1 VRRAYS
7 AAMDFQQNRSITTL
21 HNLRIRTLE
30 HKEEELRLFSGYRP
44 MELVL
49 PCLYSEIAGPAL
61 GSMVEQLASTSYLGH
76 ITIGLDKATKSEF
89 EDAKRFFNRLKV
101 PHSVIWNDGP
111 RLTFLR
117 QLLENAGL
125 EMGEQGKGRNV
136 WTCIGHVISRGKAEV
151 VGFHDCDILT
161 YNRDLLANLFLPLA
175 NPDFDFEFCKGYYAR
190 VADGKLN
197 GRVVRLLMGPLL
209 ASFRA
214 TLGAN
219 EYLDYMESFR
229 YPLSGE
235 FSVRRSLLRDLRVPF
250 DWGLEVGLLSEVY
263 RNQATNRICQA
274 EICDIYDHKHQPLS
288 AENADGGLSK
298 MSTDI
303 IKSLIRKLAIQGHSF
318 SKETMRSIKASYYRF
333 ALDAIDKYK
342 ADAAYN
348 ALQIDLNSEEKAVE
362 LFAENVMRAGETF
375 AYEPMAVP
383 FMPTWSRVSSA
394 CPDFL
399 YRLRVAIEEDNGLQS
414 YRAA

>member
-1 VRRAYS
+1 
-7 AAMDFQQNRSITTL
+7 MDFQQNRSITTL
-21 HNLRIRTLE
+21 HNLSTRTLE
-30 HKEEELRLFSGYRP
+30 QKEEELRLFSGYRP

-61 GSMVEQLASTSYLGH
+61 GSIIEQLASVNYINH
-76 ITIGLDKATKSEF
+76 ITIGLDRATKAEF
-89 EDAKRFFNRLKV
+89 EDAKRFFSELKV

-111 RLTFLR
+111 RLTDLR
-117 QLLENAGL
+117 QTLKNVGL
-125 EMGEQGKGRNV
+125 DMGEQGKGRNI

-151 VGFHDCDILT
+151 IGFHDCDILT
-161 YNRDLLANLFLPLA
+161 YDRDLLANLFLPLA
-175 NPDFDFEFCKGYYAR
+175 NPNFEFEFCKGYYAR
-190 VADGKLN
+190 VANSRFN

-214 TLGAN
+214 TLGAS

-235 FSVRRSLLRDLRVPF
+235 FSVRKSLLSDLRVPF

-274 EICDIYDHKHQPLS
+274 EICDIYDHKHQSLS
-288 AENADGGLSK
+288 SENADNGLSK

-303 IKSLIRKLAIQGHSF
+303 IKSLFRKLAIQGHTF
-318 SKETMRSIKASYYRF
+318 SNETMRTIKASYYRF
-333 ALDAIDKYK
+333 ALDSIDKYK
-342 ADAAYN
+342 ADAAFN
-348 ALQIDLNSEEKAVE
+348 ALEIDLNSEEKAVE
-362 LFAENVMRAGETF
+362 LFAENVMRAGDSF
-375 AYEPMAVP
+375 AYEPMAIP
-383 FMPTWSRVSSA
+383 FMPTWSRVTSA

-399 YRLRVAIEEDNGLQS
+399 YQLRVAIKEDNGLQS

>member
-1 VRRAYS
+1 
-7 AAMDFQQNRSITTL
+7 MDFQQNRSITTL
-21 HNLRIRTLE
+21 HNLSTRTLE
-30 HKEEELRLFSGYRP
+30 QKEEELRLFSGYRP

-61 GSMVEQLASTSYLGH
+61 GSIIEQLASVNYINH
-76 ITIGLDKATKSEF
+76 ITIGLDRATKAEF
-89 EDAKRFFNRLKV
+89 EDAKRFFSELKV

-111 RLTFLR
+111 RLTDLR
-117 QLLENAGL
+117 QTLKNVGL
-125 EMGEQGKGRNV
+125 DMGEKGKGRNI

-151 VGFHDCDILT
+151 IGFHDCDILT
-161 YNRDLLANLFLPLA
+161 YDRDLLANLFLPLA
-175 NPDFDFEFCKGYYAR
+175 NPNFEFEFCKGYYAR
-190 VADGKLN
+190 VANSKFN

-214 TLGAN
+214 TLGAS

-235 FSVRRSLLRDLRVPF
+235 FSVRKSLLSDLRVPF

-274 EICDIYDHKHQPLS
+274 EICDIYDHKHQSLS
-288 AENADGGLSK
+288 SESADSGLSK

-303 IKSLIRKLAIQGHSF
+303 IKSLFRKLAIQGHTF
-318 SKETMRSIKASYYRF
+318 SNETMRTIKASYYRF
-333 ALDAIDKYK
+333 ALDSIDKYK
-342 ADAAYN
+342 ADAAFN
-348 ALQIDLNSEEKAVE
+348 ALEIDLNSEEKAVE
-362 LFAENVMRAGETF
+362 LFAENVMRAGDSF
-375 AYEPMAVP
+375 AYEPMAIP
-383 FMPTWSRVSSA
+383 FMPTWSRVTSA

-399 YRLRVAIEEDNGLQS
+399 YQLRVAIKEDNGLQS

>member
-1 VRRAYS
+1 
-7 AAMDFQQNRSITTL
+7 
-21 HNLRIRTLE
+21 
-30 HKEEELRLFSGYRP
+30 

-61 GSMVEQLASTSYLGH
+61 GSIIEQLASVNYINH
-76 ITIGLDKATKSEF
+76 ITIGLDRATKAEF
-89 EDAKRFFNRLKV
+89 EDAKRFFSELKV

-111 RLTFLR
+111 RLTDLR
-117 QLLENAGL
+117 QTLKNVGL
-125 EMGEQGKGRNV
+125 DMGEQGKGRNI

-151 VGFHDCDILT
+151 IGFHDCDILT
-161 YNRDLLANLFLPLA
+161 YDRDLLANLFLPLA
-175 NPDFDFEFCKGYYAR
+175 NPNFEFEFCKGYYAR
-190 VADGKLN
+190 VANSKFN

-214 TLGAN
+214 TLGAS

-235 FSVRRSLLRDLRVPF
+235 FSVRKSLLSDLRVPF

-274 EICDIYDHKHQPLS
+274 EICDIYDHKHQSLS
-288 AENADGGLSK
+288 SESADSGLSK

-303 IKSLIRKLAIQGHSF
+303 IKSLFRKLAIQGHTF
-318 SKETMRSIKASYYRF
+318 SNETMRTIKASYYRF
-333 ALDAIDKYK
+333 ALDSIDKYK

-348 ALQIDLNSEEKAVE
+348 ALEIDLNSEEKAVE
-362 LFAENVMRAGETF
+362 LFAENVMRAGESF
-375 AYEPMAVP
+375 AYEPMAIP

-399 YRLRVAIEEDNGLQS
+399 YQLRVAIKEDNGLQS

>member
-1 VRRAYS
+1 
-7 AAMDFQQNRSITTL
+7 MDFQQNRSITTL
-21 HNLRIRTLE
+21 HNLNTRTLE
-30 HKEEELRLFSGYRP
+30 QKEEELRLFSGYRP

-61 GSMVEQLASTSYLGH
+61 GSIIEQLASVNYLNH
-76 ITIGLDKATKSEF
+76 ITIGLDKATKAEF
-89 EDAKRFFNRLKV
+89 EDAKSFFSELKV

-111 RLTFLR
+111 RLTDLR
-117 QLLENAGL
+117 QTLKNVGL
-125 EMGEQGKGRNV
+125 DMGEQGKGRNI

-151 VGFHDCDILT
+151 IGFHDCDILT
-161 YNRDLLANLFLPLA
+161 YDRDLLANLFLPLA
-175 NPDFDFEFCKGYYAR
+175 NPNFEFEFCKGYYAR
-190 VADGKLN
+190 VANSKFN

-214 TLGAN
+214 TLGAS

-235 FSVRRSLLRDLRVPF
+235 FSVRKSLLSDLRVPF

-274 EICDIYDHKHQPLS
+274 EICDIYDHKHQSLS
-288 AENADGGLSK
+288 SESADNGLSK

-303 IKSLIRKLAIQGHSF
+303 IKSLFRKLAIQGHTF
-318 SKETMRSIKASYYRF
+318 SNETMRTIKASYYRF
-333 ALDAIDKYK
+333 ALDSIDKYK
-342 ADAAYN
+342 ADAAFN
-348 ALQIDLNSEEKAVE
+348 ALEIDLNSEEKAVE
-362 LFAENVMRAGETF
+362 LFAENVMRAGDSF
-375 AYEPMAVP
+375 AYEPMAIP
-383 FMPTWSRVSSA
+383 FMPTWSRVTSA

-399 YRLRVAIEEDNGLQS
+399 YQLRVAIKEDNGLQS

>member
-1 VRRAYS
+1 
-7 AAMDFQQNRSITTL
+7 MDFQQNRSITTL
-21 HNLRIRTLE
+21 HNLSTRTLE
-30 HKEEELRLFSGYRP
+30 QKEEELRLFSGYRP

-61 GSMVEQLASTSYLGH
+61 GSIIEQLASVNYLNH
-76 ITIGLDKATKSEF
+76 ITIGLDKATKAEF
-89 EDAKRFFNRLKV
+89 EDAKRFFSELKV

-111 RLTFLR
+111 RLTDLR
-117 QLLENAGL
+117 QTLKNVGL
-125 EMGEQGKGRNV
+125 DMGEQGKGRNI

-151 VGFHDCDILT
+151 IGFHDCDILT
-161 YNRDLLANLFLPLA
+161 YDRDLLANLFLPLA
-175 NPDFDFEFCKGYYAR
+175 NPNFEFEFCKGYYAR
-190 VADGKLN
+190 VANSKFN

-214 TLGAN
+214 TLGAS

-235 FSVRRSLLRDLRVPF
+235 FSVRKSLLSDLRVPF

-274 EICDIYDHKHQPLS
+274 EICDIYDHKHQSLS
-288 AENADGGLSK
+288 SESADNGLSK

-303 IKSLIRKLAIQGHSF
+303 IKSLFRKLAIQGHTF
-318 SKETMRSIKASYYRF
+318 SNETMRTIKASYYRF
-333 ALDAIDKYK
+333 ALDSIDKYK
-342 ADAAYN
+342 ADAAFN
-348 ALQIDLNSEEKAVE
+348 ALEIDLNSEEKAVE
-362 LFAENVMRAGETF
+362 LFAENVMRAGDSF
-375 AYEPMAVP
+375 AYEPMAIP
-383 FMPTWSRVSSA
+383 FMPTWSRVTSA

-399 YRLRVAIEEDNGLQS
+399 YQLRVAIKEDNGLQS

>member
-1 VRRAYS
+1 
-7 AAMDFQQNRSITTL
+7 
-21 HNLRIRTLE
+21 
-30 HKEEELRLFSGYRP
+30 LRLFSGYRP

-61 GSMVEQLASTSYLGH
+61 GSIIEQLASVNYLNH
-76 ITIGLDKATKSEF
+76 ITIGLDKATKAEF
-89 EDAKRFFNRLKV
+89 EDAKRFFSRLKV

-111 RLTFLR
+111 RLTDLR
-117 QLLENAGL
+117 QTLKNVGL
-125 EMGEQGKGRNV
+125 DMGEQGKGRNI

-151 VGFHDCDILT
+151 IGFHDCDILT
-161 YNRDLLANLFLPLA
+161 YDRDLLANLFLPLA
-175 NPDFDFEFCKGYYAR
+175 NPNFEFEFCKGYYAR
-190 VADGKLN
+190 VANSKFN

-214 TLGAN
+214 TLGAS

-235 FSVRRSLLRDLRVPF
+235 FSVRKCLLSDLRVPF

-274 EICDIYDHKHQPLS
+274 EICDIYDHKHQSLS
-288 AENADGGLSK
+288 SENAGNGLSK

-303 IKSLIRKLAIQGHSF
+303 IKSLFRKLAIQGHTF
-318 SKETMRSIKASYYRF
+318 SNETMRTIKASYYRF
-333 ALDAIDKYK
+333 ALDSIDKYK
-342 ADAAYN
+342 ADAAFN
-348 ALQIDLNSEEKAVE
+348 ALEIDLNSEEKAVE
-362 LFAENVMRAGETF
+362 LFAENVMRAGDSF
-375 AYEPMAVP
+375 AYEPMAIP
-383 FMPTWSRVSSA
+383 FMPTWSRVTSA

-399 YRLRVAIEEDNGLQS
+399 YQLRVAIKEDNGLQS

>member
-1 VRRAYS
+1 
-7 AAMDFQQNRSITTL
+7 MDFQQNRSITTL
-21 HNLRIRTLE
+21 HNLSTRTLE
-30 HKEEELRLFSGYRP
+30 QKEEELRLFSGYRP

-61 GSMVEQLASTSYLGH
+61 GSIIEQLASVNYINH
-76 ITIGLDKATKSEF
+76 ITIGLDRATKAEF
-89 EDAKRFFNRLKV
+89 EDAKRFFSELKV

-111 RLTFLR
+111 RLTDLR
-117 QLLENAGL
+117 QTLKNVGL
-125 EMGEQGKGRNV
+125 DMGEQGKGRNI

-151 VGFHDCDILT
+151 IGFHDCDILT
-161 YNRDLLANLFLPLA
+161 YDRDLLANLFLPLA
-175 NPDFDFEFCKGYYAR
+175 NPNFEFEFCKGYYAR
-190 VADGKLN
+190 VANSKFN

-214 TLGAN
+214 TLGAS

-235 FSVRRSLLRDLRVPF
+235 FSVRKSLLSDLRVPF

-274 EICDIYDHKHQPLS
+274 EICDIYDHKHQSLS
-288 AENADGGLSK
+288 SESADNGLSK

-303 IKSLIRKLAIQGHSF
+303 IKSLFRKLAIQGHTF
-318 SKETMRSIKASYYRF
+318 SNETMRTIKASYYRF
-333 ALDAIDKYK
+333 ALDSIDKYK
-342 ADAAYN
+342 ADAAFN
-348 ALQIDLNSEEKAVE
+348 ALEIDLNSEEKAVE
-362 LFAENVMRAGETF
+362 LFAENVMRAGDSF
-375 AYEPMAVP
+375 AYEPMAIP
-383 FMPTWSRVSSA
+383 FMPTWSRVTSA

-399 YRLRVAIEEDNGLQS
+399 YQLRVAIKEDNGLQS

>member
-1 VRRAYS
+1 
-7 AAMDFQQNRSITTL
+7 MDFQQNRSITTL
-21 HNLRIRTLE
+21 HNLSMRSLE
-30 HKEEELRLFSGYRP
+30 QKEEELRLFSGYRP

-61 GSMVEQLASTSYLGH
+61 GSIIEQLASVNYINH
-76 ITIGLDKATKSEF
+76 ITIGLDRATKAEF
-89 EDAKRFFNRLKV
+89 EDAKRFFSELKV

-111 RLTFLR
+111 RLTDLR
-117 QLLENAGL
+117 QTLKNVGL
-125 EMGEQGKGRNV
+125 DMGEKGKGRNI

-151 VGFHDCDILT
+151 IGFHDCDILT
-161 YNRDLLANLFLPLA
+161 YDRDLLANLFLPLA
-175 NPDFDFEFCKGYYAR
+175 NPNFEFEFCKGYYAR
-190 VADGKLN
+190 VANSKFN

-214 TLGAN
+214 TLGAS

-235 FSVRRSLLRDLRVPF
+235 FSVRKSLLSDLRVPF

-274 EICDIYDHKHQPLS
+274 EICDIYDHKHQSLS
-288 AENADGGLSK
+288 SESADSGLSK

-303 IKSLIRKLAIQGHSF
+303 IKSLFRKLAIQGHTF
-318 SKETMRSIKASYYRF
+318 SNETMRTIKASYYRF
-333 ALDAIDKYK
+333 ALDSIDKYK
-342 ADAAYN
+342 ADAAFN
-348 ALQIDLNSEEKAVE
+348 ALEIDLNSEEKAVE
-362 LFAENVMRAGETF
+362 LFAENVMRAGASF
-375 AYEPMAVP
+375 AYEPMAIP
-383 FMPTWSRVSSA
+383 FMPTWSRVTSA

-399 YRLRVAIEEDNGLQS
+399 YQLRVAIKEDNGLQS

>member
-1 VRRAYS
+1 MRRAYS

-30 HKEEELRLFSGYRP
+30 QKEEELRLFSGYRP

-235 FSVRRSLLRDLRVPF
+235 FSVRKSLLRDLRVPF

-274 EICDIYDHKHQPLS
+274 EICDIYDHKHQSLS

-303 IKSLIRKLAIQGHSF
+303 IKSLIRKLAIQGYSF
-318 SKETMRSIKASYYRF
+318 SKETMRSIKASYYRL

>member
-1 VRRAYS
+1 
-7 AAMDFQQNRSITTL
+7 MDFQQNRSITTL
-21 HNLRIRTLE
+21 HNLNTRTLE
-30 HKEEELRLFSGYRP
+30 QKEEELRLFSGYRP

-61 GSMVEQLASTSYLGH
+61 GSIIEQLASVNYLNH
-76 ITIGLDKATKSEF
+76 ITIGLDKATKAEF
-89 EDAKRFFNRLKV
+89 EDAKSFFSELKV

-111 RLTFLR
+111 RLTDLR
-117 QLLENAGL
+117 QTLKKVGL
-125 EMGEQGKGRNV
+125 DMGEQGKGRNI

-151 VGFHDCDILT
+151 IGFHDCDILT
-161 YNRDLLANLFLPLA
+161 YDRDLLANLFLPLA
-175 NPDFDFEFCKGYYAR
+175 NPNFEFEFCKGYYAR
-190 VADGKLN
+190 VANSKFN

-214 TLGAN
+214 TLGAS

-235 FSVRRSLLRDLRVPF
+235 FSVRKSLLSDLRVPF

-274 EICDIYDHKHQPLS
+274 EICDIYDHKHQSLS
-288 AENADGGLSK
+288 SESADNGLSK

-303 IKSLIRKLAIQGHSF
+303 IKSLFRKLAIQGHTF
-318 SKETMRSIKASYYRF
+318 SNETMRTIKASYYRF
-333 ALDAIDKYK
+333 ALDSIDKYK
-342 ADAAYN
+342 ADAAFN
-348 ALQIDLNSEEKAVE
+348 ALEIDLNSEEKAVE
-362 LFAENVMRAGETF
+362 LFAENVMRAGDSF
-375 AYEPMAVP
+375 AYEPMAIP
-383 FMPTWSRVSSA
+383 FMPTWSRVTSA

-399 YRLRVAIEEDNGLQS
+399 YQLRVAIKEDNGLQS

>member
-1 VRRAYS
+1 MRRAYS
-7 AAMDFQQNRSITTL
+7 ASMDFQQNRSITTL

-30 HKEEELRLFSGYRP
+30 QKEEELRLFSGYRP

-89 EDAKRFFNRLKV
+89 EEAKRFFNRLKV
-101 PHSVIWNDGP
+101 PHSVVWNDGP

-125 EMGEQGKGRNV
+125 EMGDQGKGRNV
-136 WTCIGHVISRGKAEV
+136 WMCIGHVISRGKAEV

-348 ALQIDLNSEEKAVE
+348 SLQIDLNSEEKAVE

>member
-1 VRRAYS
+1 
-7 AAMDFQQNRSITTL
+7 MDFQQNRSITTL
-21 HNLRIRTLE
+21 HNLSTRTLE
-30 HKEEELRLFSGYRP
+30 QKEEELRLFSGYRP

-61 GSMVEQLASTSYLGH
+61 GSIIEQLASVNYINH
-76 ITIGLDKATKSEF
+76 ITIGLDRATKAEF
-89 EDAKRFFNRLKV
+89 EDAKRFFSELNV

-111 RLTFLR
+111 RLTDLR
-117 QLLENAGL
+117 QTLKNVGL
-125 EMGEQGKGRNV
+125 DMGEQGKGRNI

-151 VGFHDCDILT
+151 IGFHDCDILT
-161 YNRDLLANLFLPLA
+161 YDRDLLANLFLPLA
-175 NPDFDFEFCKGYYAR
+175 NPNFEFEFCKGYYAR
-190 VADGKLN
+190 VANSKFN

-214 TLGAN
+214 TLGAS

-235 FSVRRSLLRDLRVPF
+235 FSVRKSLLSDLRVPF

-274 EICDIYDHKHQPLS
+274 EICDIYDHKHQSLS
-288 AENADGGLSK
+288 SESADSGLSK

-303 IKSLIRKLAIQGHSF
+303 IKSLFRKLAIQGHTF
-318 SKETMRSIKASYYRF
+318 SNETMRTIKASYYRF
-333 ALDAIDKYK
+333 ALDSIDKYK
-342 ADAAYN
+342 ADAAFN
-348 ALQIDLNSEEKAVE
+348 ALEIDLNSEEKAVE
-362 LFAENVMRAGETF
+362 LFAENVMRAGDSF
-375 AYEPMAVP
+375 AYEPMAIP
-383 FMPTWSRVSSA
+383 FMPTWSRVTSA

-399 YRLRVAIEEDNGLQS
+399 YQLRVAIKEDNGLQS

>member
-1 VRRAYS
+1 
-7 AAMDFQQNRSITTL
+7 MDFQQNRSITTL
-21 HNLRIRTLE
+21 HNLSTRTLE
-30 HKEEELRLFSGYRP
+30 QKEEELRLFSGYRP

-61 GSMVEQLASTSYLGH
+61 GSIIEQLASVNYINH
-76 ITIGLDKATKSEF
+76 ITIGLDRATKAEF
-89 EDAKRFFNRLKV
+89 EDAKRFFSELKV

-111 RLTFLR
+111 RLTDLR
-117 QLLENAGL
+117 QTLKNVGL
-125 EMGEQGKGRNV
+125 DMGEQGKGRNI

-151 VGFHDCDILT
+151 IGFHDCDILT
-161 YNRDLLANLFLPLA
+161 YDRDLLANLFLPLA
-175 NPDFDFEFCKGYYAR
+175 NPNFEFEFCKGYYAR
-190 VADGKLN
+190 VANSKFN

-214 TLGAN
+214 TLGAS

-235 FSVRRSLLRDLRVPF
+235 FSVRKSLLSDLRVPF

-274 EICDIYDHKHQPLS
+274 EICDIYDHKHQSLS
-288 AENADGGLSK
+288 SESADSGLSK

-303 IKSLIRKLAIQGHSF
+303 IKSLFRKLAIQGHTF
-318 SKETMRSIKASYYRF
+318 SNETMRTIKASYYRF
-333 ALDAIDKYK
+333 ALDSIDKYK
-342 ADAAYN
+342 ADAAFN
-348 ALQIDLNSEEKAVE
+348 ALEIDLNSEEKAVE
-362 LFAENVMRAGETF
+362 LFAENVMRAGDSF
-375 AYEPMAVP
+375 AYEPMAIP
-383 FMPTWSRVSSA
+383 FMPTWSRVTSA

-399 YRLRVAIEEDNGLQS
+399 YQLRVAIKEDNGLQS

>member
-1 VRRAYS
+1 
-7 AAMDFQQNRSITTL
+7 MDFQQNRSITTL
-21 HNLRIRTLE
+21 HNLSTRTLE
-30 HKEEELRLFSGYRP
+30 QKEEELRLFSGYRP

-61 GSMVEQLASTSYLGH
+61 GSIIEQLASVNYINH
-76 ITIGLDKATKSEF
+76 ITIGLDRATKAEF
-89 EDAKRFFNRLKV
+89 EDAKRFFSELKV

-111 RLTFLR
+111 RLTDLR
-117 QLLENAGL
+117 QTLKNVGL
-125 EMGEQGKGRNV
+125 DMGEQGKGRNI

-151 VGFHDCDILT
+151 IGFHDCDILT
-161 YNRDLLANLFLPLA
+161 YDRDLLANLFLPLA
-175 NPDFDFEFCKGYYAR
+175 NPNFEFEFCKGYYAR
-190 VADGKLN
+190 VANSRFN

-214 TLGAN
+214 TLGAS

-235 FSVRRSLLRDLRVPF
+235 FSVRKSLLSDLRVPF

-274 EICDIYDHKHQPLS
+274 EICDIYDHKHQSLS
-288 AENADGGLSK
+288 SESADSGLSK

-303 IKSLIRKLAIQGHSF
+303 IKSLFRKLAIQGHTF
-318 SKETMRSIKASYYRF
+318 SNETMRTIKASYYRF
-333 ALDAIDKYK
+333 ALDSIDKYK
-342 ADAAYN
+342 ADAAFN
-348 ALQIDLNSEEKAVE
+348 ALEIDLNSEEKAVE
-362 LFAENVMRAGETF
+362 LFAENVMRAGNSF
-375 AYEPMAVP
+375 AYEPMAIP
-383 FMPTWSRVSSA
+383 FMPTWSRVTSA

-399 YRLRVAIEEDNGLQS
+399 YQLRVAIKEDNGLQS

>member
-1 VRRAYS
+1 
-7 AAMDFQQNRSITTL
+7 MDFQQNRSITTL
-21 HNLRIRTLE
+21 HNLSTRTLE
-30 HKEEELRLFSGYRP
+30 QKEEELRLFSGYRP

-61 GSMVEQLASTSYLGH
+61 GSIIEQLASVNYLNH
-76 ITIGLDKATKSEF
+76 ITIGLDKATKAEF
-89 EDAKRFFNRLKV
+89 EDAKRFFSELKV

-111 RLTFLR
+111 RLTDLR
-117 QLLENAGL
+117 QTLQKVGL
-125 EMGEQGKGRNV
+125 DMGEQGKGRNI

-151 VGFHDCDILT
+151 IGFHDCDILT
-161 YNRDLLANLFLPLA
+161 YDRDLLANLFLPLA
-175 NPDFDFEFCKGYYAR
+175 NPNFEFEFCKGYYAR
-190 VADGKLN
+190 VANSKFN

-214 TLGAN
+214 TLGAS

-235 FSVRRSLLRDLRVPF
+235 FSVRKSLLSDLRVPF

-274 EICDIYDHKHQPLS
+274 EICDIYDHKHQSLS
-288 AENADGGLSK
+288 SESADNGLSK

-303 IKSLIRKLAIQGHSF
+303 IKSLFRKLAIQGHTF
-318 SKETMRSIKASYYRF
+318 SNETMRTIKASYYRF
-333 ALDAIDKYK
+333 ALDSIDKYK
-342 ADAAYN
+342 ADAAFN
-348 ALQIDLNSEEKAVE
+348 ALEIDLNSEEKAVE
-362 LFAENVMRAGETF
+362 LFAENVMRAGASF
-375 AYEPMAVP
+375 AYEPMAIP
-383 FMPTWSRVSSA
+383 FMPTWSRVTSA

-399 YRLRVAIEEDNGLQS
+399 YQLRVAIKEDNGLQS

>member
-1 VRRAYS
+1 
-7 AAMDFQQNRSITTL
+7 
-21 HNLRIRTLE
+21 
-30 HKEEELRLFSGYRP
+30 

-61 GSMVEQLASTSYLGH
+61 GSIIEQLASVNYINH
-76 ITIGLDKATKSEF
+76 ITIGLDRATKAEF
-89 EDAKRFFNRLKV
+89 EDAKRFFSELKV

-111 RLTFLR
+111 RLTDLR
-117 QLLENAGL
+117 QTLKNVGL
-125 EMGEQGKGRNV
+125 DMGEQGKGRNI

-151 VGFHDCDILT
+151 IGFHDCDILT
-161 YNRDLLANLFLPLA
+161 YDRDLLANLFLPLA
-175 NPDFDFEFCKGYYAR
+175 NPNFEFEFCKGYYAR
-190 VADGKLN
+190 VANSKFN

-214 TLGAN
+214 TLGAS

-235 FSVRRSLLRDLRVPF
+235 FSVRKSLLSDLRVPF

-274 EICDIYDHKHQPLS
+274 EICDIYDHKHQSLS
-288 AENADGGLSK
+288 SESADSGLSK

-303 IKSLIRKLAIQGHSF
+303 IKSLFRKLAIQGHTF
-318 SKETMRSIKASYYRF
+318 SNETMRTIKASYYRF
-333 ALDAIDKYK
+333 ALDSIDKYK
-342 ADAAYN
+342 ADAAFN
-348 ALQIDLNSEEKAVE
+348 ALEIDLNSEEKAVE
-362 LFAENVMRAGETF
+362 LFAENVMRAGDSF
-375 AYEPMAVP
+375 AYEPMAIP
-383 FMPTWSRVSSA
+383 FMPTWSRVTSA

-399 YRLRVAIEEDNGLQS
+399 YQLRVAIKEDNGLQS

>member
-1 VRRAYS
+1 
-7 AAMDFQQNRSITTL
+7 MDFQQNRSITTL
-21 HNLRIRTLE
+21 HNLSIRTLE
-30 HKEEELRLFSGYRP
+30 QKEEELRLFSGYRP

-61 GSMVEQLASTSYLGH
+61 GSIIEQLASVNYLNH
-76 ITIGLDKATKSEF
+76 ITIGLDKATKAEF
-89 EDAKRFFNRLKV
+89 EDAKRFFSELKV

-111 RLTFLR
+111 RLTDLR
-117 QLLENAGL
+117 QTLKNVGL
-125 EMGEQGKGRNV
+125 DMGEQGKGRNI

-151 VGFHDCDILT
+151 IGFHDCDILT
-161 YNRDLLANLFLPLA
+161 YDRDLLANLFLPLA
-175 NPDFDFEFCKGYYAR
+175 NPNFEFEFCKGYYAR
-190 VADGKLN
+190 VANSKFN

-214 TLGAN
+214 TLGAS

-235 FSVRRSLLRDLRVPF
+235 FSVRKSLLSDLRVPF

-274 EICDIYDHKHQPLS
+274 EICDIYDHKHQSLS
-288 AENADGGLSK
+288 SESADSGLSK

-303 IKSLIRKLAIQGHSF
+303 IKSLFRKLAIQGHTF
-318 SKETMRSIKASYYRF
+318 SNETMRTIKASYYRF
-333 ALDAIDKYK
+333 ALDSIDKYK
-342 ADAAYN
+342 ADAAFN
-348 ALQIDLNSEEKAVE
+348 ALEIDLNSEEKAVE
-362 LFAENVMRAGETF
+362 LFAENVMRAGDSF
-375 AYEPMAVP
+375 AYEPMAIP
-383 FMPTWSRVSSA
+383 FMPTWSRVTSA

-399 YRLRVAIEEDNGLQS
+399 YQLRVAIKEDNGLQS

>member
-1 VRRAYS
+1 
-7 AAMDFQQNRSITTL
+7 MDFQQNRSITTL
-21 HNLRIRTLE
+21 HNLSLRSLE
-30 HKEEELRLFSGYRP
+30 QKEVELQLFSGYRP

-49 PCLYSEIAGPAL
+49 PCLYSEIDGPAL
-61 GSMVEQLASTSYLGH
+61 EPIVELLSSINYIGH
-76 ITIGLDKATKSEF
+76 ITICLDKATKAEF
-89 EDAKRFFNRLKV
+89 KDAKRFFNRLQS

-111 RLTFLR
+111 RLTGLR
-117 QLLENAGL
+117 QSLENVGL

-161 YNRDLLANLFLPLA
+161 YDRDLLANLFLPLA
-175 NPDFDFEFCKGYYAR
+175 NPDFEFEFCKGYYAR
-190 VADGKLN
+190 VADSKLN

-214 TLGAN
+214 VLGAN

-235 FSVRRSLLRDLRVPF
+235 FSVRKSLLRDMRVPF
-250 DWGLEVGLLSEVY
+250 DWGLEVGLLSEVF

-288 AENADGGLSK
+288 AEKADSGLSK

-303 IKSLIRKLAIQGHSF
+303 IKSLIRKLAIQGYSF
-318 SKETMRSIKASYYRF
+318 SNETMRSIKASYYRF

-348 ALQIDLNSEEKAVE
+348 ALEIDLNSEEKAVE
-362 LFAENVMRAGETF
+362 LFAENVMRAGESF
-375 AYEPMAVP
+375 AYEPMAIP

-399 YRLRVAIEEDNGLQS
+399 YQLRVAIEEDNGLQS

>member
-1 VRRAYS
+1 
-7 AAMDFQQNRSITTL
+7 MDFQQNRSITTL
-21 HNLRIRTLE
+21 HNLSTRTLE
-30 HKEEELRLFSGYRP
+30 QKEEELRLFSGYRP

-61 GSMVEQLASTSYLGH
+61 GSIIEQLASVNYINH
-76 ITIGLDKATKSEF
+76 ITIGLDRATKAEF
-89 EDAKRFFNRLKV
+89 EDAKKFFSELKV

-111 RLTFLR
+111 RLTDLR
-117 QLLENAGL
+117 QTLKKVGL
-125 EMGEQGKGRNV
+125 DMGEQGKGRNI

-151 VGFHDCDILT
+151 IGFHDCDILT
-161 YNRDLLANLFLPLA
+161 YDRDLLANLFLPLA
-175 NPDFDFEFCKGYYAR
+175 NPNFEFEFCKGYYAR
-190 VADGKLN
+190 VANSKFN

-214 TLGAN
+214 TLGAS

-235 FSVRRSLLRDLRVPF
+235 FSVRKSLLSDLRVPF

-274 EICDIYDHKHQPLS
+274 EICDIYDHKHQSLS
-288 AENADGGLSK
+288 SESADSGLSK

-303 IKSLIRKLAIQGHSF
+303 IKSLFRKLAIQGHTF
-318 SKETMRSIKASYYRF
+318 SNETMRTIKASYYRF
-333 ALDAIDKYK
+333 ALDSIDKYK
-342 ADAAYN
+342 ADAAFN
-348 ALQIDLNSEEKAVE
+348 ALEIDLNSEEKAVE
-362 LFAENVMRAGETF
+362 LFAENVMRAGDSF
-375 AYEPMAVP
+375 AYEPMAIP
-383 FMPTWSRVSSA
+383 FMPTWSRVTSA

-399 YRLRVAIEEDNGLQS
+399 YQLRVEIKEDNGLQS

>member
-1 VRRAYS
+1 
-7 AAMDFQQNRSITTL
+7 MDFQQNRSITTL
-21 HNLRIRTLE
+21 HNLSTRTLE
-30 HKEEELRLFSGYRP
+30 QKEEELRLFSGYRP

-61 GSMVEQLASTSYLGH
+61 GSIIEQLASVNYLNH
-76 ITIGLDKATKSEF
+76 ITIGLDKATKAEF
-89 EDAKRFFNRLKV
+89 EDAKRFFSELKV

-111 RLTFLR
+111 RLTDLR
-117 QLLENAGL
+117 QTLKKVGL
-125 EMGEQGKGRNV
+125 DMGEQGKGRNI

-151 VGFHDCDILT
+151 IGFHDCDILT
-161 YNRDLLANLFLPLA
+161 YDRDLLANLFLPLA
-175 NPDFDFEFCKGYYAR
+175 NPNFEFEFCKGYYAR
-190 VADGKLN
+190 VANSKFN

-214 TLGAN
+214 TLGAS

-235 FSVRRSLLRDLRVPF
+235 FSVRKSLLSDLRVPF

-274 EICDIYDHKHQPLS
+274 EICDIYDHKHQSLS
-288 AENADGGLSK
+288 SESADNGLSK

-303 IKSLIRKLAIQGHSF
+303 IKSLFRKLAIQGHTF
-318 SKETMRSIKASYYRF
+318 SNETMRTIKASYYRF
-333 ALDAIDKYK
+333 ALDSIDKYK
-342 ADAAYN
+342 ADAAFN
-348 ALQIDLNSEEKAVE
+348 ALEIDLNSEEKAVE
-362 LFAENVMRAGETF
+362 LFAENVMRAGDSF
-375 AYEPMAVP
+375 AYEPMAIP
-383 FMPTWSRVSSA
+383 FMPTWSRVTSA

-399 YRLRVAIEEDNGLQS
+399 YQLRVAIKEDNGLQS

>member
-1 VRRAYS
+1 
-7 AAMDFQQNRSITTL
+7 MDFQQNRSITTL
-21 HNLRIRTLE
+21 HDLGLRTLAQKEEDLRIY
-30 HKEEELRLFSGYRP
+30 SGYRP

-61 GSMVEQLASTSYLGH
+61 ASIIDHLACVDYLSH

-89 EDAKRFFNRLKV
+89 EVAKKFFKRLKV
-101 PHSVIWNDGP
+101 PHTIIWNDGP
-111 RLTFLR
+111 SLTALR
-117 QLLENAGL
+117 QALEDNGL

-136 WTCIGHVISRGKAEV
+136 WTCIGHVIARGKAEV

-161 YNRDLLANLFLPLA
+161 YDRDLLANLFLPLA
-175 NPDFDFEFCKGYYAR
+175 NPNFEFEFCKGYYAR

-197 GRVVRLLMGPLL
+197 GRVVRLLMAPLL
-209 ASFRA
+209 ASLRA
-214 TLGAN
+214 TLGASD
-219 EYLDYMESFR
+219 YLDYMESFR

-235 FSVRRSLLRDLRVPF
+235 FSLRKSLLRDLRVPF
-250 DWGLEVGLLSEVY
+250 DWGLEVGLLSEVH

-274 EICDIYDHKHQPLS
+274 EICGIYDHKHQSLS
-288 AENADGGLSK
+288 VENKDRGLSR

-303 IKSLIRKLAIQGHSF
+303 VKSLIRKLAIQGYSF
-318 SKETMRSIKASYYRF
+318 SNETLRSIKASYYRF

-348 ALQIDLNSEEKAVE
+348 ALEIDLNSEEKAVE
-362 LFAENVMRAGETF
+362 LFAENVMRAGENF
-375 AYEPMAVP
+375 AYQPMAIP

-399 YRLRVAIEEDNGLQS
+399 YRLRVAIEEDNGFQS

>member
-1 VRRAYS
+1 
-7 AAMDFQQNRSITTL
+7 MDLQQNRSITTL
-21 HNLRIRTLE
+21 HNLSMRSLE
-30 HKEEELRLFSGYRP
+30 QKEEELRLFSGYRP

-61 GSMVEQLASTSYLGH
+61 GSIVEQLASVNYINH
-76 ITIGLDKATKSEF
+76 ITIGLDKATKAEF
-89 EDAKRFFNRLKV
+89 EDAKRFFSRLKV
-101 PHSVIWNDGP
+101 SHSVIWNDGP
-111 RLTFLR
+111 RLTDLR
-117 QLLENAGL
+117 QTLKNVGL
-125 EMGEQGKGRNV
+125 DMGEQGKGRNI

-151 VGFHDCDILT
+151 IGFHDCDILT
-161 YNRDLLANLFLPLA
+161 YDRDLLANLFLPLA
-175 NPDFDFEFCKGYYAR
+175 NPNFEFEFCKGYYAR
-190 VADGKLN
+190 VANSKFN

-214 TLGAN
+214 TLGAS

-235 FSVRRSLLRDLRVPF
+235 FSVRKSLLSDLRVPF

-274 EICDIYDHKHQPLS
+274 EICDIYDHKHQSLS
-288 AENADGGLSK
+288 SENAGNGLSK

-303 IKSLIRKLAIQGHSF
+303 IKSLFRKLAIQGHTF
-318 SKETMRSIKASYYRF
+318 SNETMRTIKASYYRF
-333 ALDAIDKYK
+333 ALDSIDKYK
-342 ADAAYN
+342 ADAAFN
-348 ALQIDLNSEEKAVE
+348 ALEIDLNSEEKAVE
-362 LFAENVMRAGETF
+362 LFAENVMRAGDSF
-375 AYEPMAVP
+375 AYEPMAIP
-383 FMPTWSRVSSA
+383 FMPTWSRVTSA

-399 YRLRVAIEEDNGLQS
+399 YQLRVAIKEDNGLQS

>member
-1 VRRAYS
+1 
-7 AAMDFQQNRSITTL
+7 
-21 HNLRIRTLE
+21 
-30 HKEEELRLFSGYRP
+30 

-61 GSMVEQLASTSYLGH
+61 APIIDHLACVDYLSH

-89 EDAKRFFNRLKV
+89 EDAKKFFKKLRV
-101 PHSVIWNDGP
+101 PHTIIWNDGP
-111 RLTFLR
+111 SLTALR
-117 QLLENAGL
+117 QALEDNGL

-136 WTCIGHVISRGKAEV
+136 WTCIGHVIARGKAEV

-161 YNRDLLANLFLPLA
+161 YDRDLIANLFLPLA
-175 NPDFDFEFCKGYYAR
+175 NPNFEFEFCKGYYAR

-197 GRVVRLLMGPLL
+197 GRVVRLLMAPLL
-209 ASFRA
+209 ASLKA
-214 TLGAN
+214 TLGASD
-219 EYLDYMESFR
+219 YLDYMESFR

-235 FSVRRSLLRDLRVPF
+235 FSLRKSLLRDLRVPF
-250 DWGLEVGLLSEVY
+250 DWGLEVGLLSEVH

-274 EICDIYDHKHQPLS
+274 EICGIYDHKHQSLS
-288 AENADGGLSK
+288 IENNDSGLSR

-303 IKSLIRKLAIQGHSF
+303 VKSLIRKLAIQGYSF
-318 SKETMRSIKASYYRF
+318 SNETLRSIKASYYRF

-348 ALQIDLNSEEKAVE
+348 ALEIDLNSEEKAVE
-362 LFAENVMRAGETF
+362 LFAENVMRAGENF
-375 AYEPMAVP
+375 AYQPMAIP

-399 YRLRVAIEEDNGLQS
+399 YRLRVAIEEDNGFQS

>member
-1 VRRAYS
+1 
-7 AAMDFQQNRSITTL
+7 MDFQQNRSITTL
-21 HNLRIRTLE
+21 HNLSTRTLE
-30 HKEEELRLFSGYRP
+30 QKEEELRLFSGYRP

-61 GSMVEQLASTSYLGH
+61 GSIIEQLASVNYLNH
-76 ITIGLDKATKSEF
+76 ITIGLDRATKAEF
-89 EDAKRFFNRLKV
+89 EDAKRFFSELKV

-111 RLTFLR
+111 RLTDLR
-117 QLLENAGL
+117 QTLKKVGL
-125 EMGEQGKGRNV
+125 DMGEQGKGRNI

-151 VGFHDCDILT
+151 IGFHDCDILT
-161 YNRDLLANLFLPLA
+161 YDRDLLANLFLPLA
-175 NPDFDFEFCKGYYAR
+175 NPNFEFEFCKGYYAR
-190 VADGKLN
+190 VANSKFN

-214 TLGAN
+214 TLGAS

-235 FSVRRSLLRDLRVPF
+235 FSVRKSLLSDLRVPF

-274 EICDIYDHKHQPLS
+274 EICDIYDHKHQSLS
-288 AENADGGLSK
+288 SESADNGLSK

-303 IKSLIRKLAIQGHSF
+303 IKSLFRKLAIQGHTF
-318 SKETMRSIKASYYRF
+318 SNETMRTIKASYYRF
-333 ALDAIDKYK
+333 ALDSIDKYK
-342 ADAAYN
+342 ADAAFN
-348 ALQIDLNSEEKAVE
+348 ALEIDLNSEEKAVE
-362 LFAENVMRAGETF
+362 LFAENVMRAGDSF
-375 AYEPMAVP
+375 AYEPMAIP
-383 FMPTWSRVSSA
+383 FMPTWSRVTSA

-399 YRLRVAIEEDNGLQS
+399 YQLRVAIKEDNGLQS